1 MVCDMLRLIT
11 LCLLVSL
18 VTPDSVTHYV
28 QQGNKVLT
36 VANTEDTSPVL
47 HVMGSAGYVLKMAR
61 DLMEEEVQSVLD
73 NGNIIRGVRLA
84 SLTLLGLYILSSL
97 AGMIVPILLFYAIY
111 SIPNFIDRFASQIA

>member
-1 MVCDMLRLIT
+1 MIFNTVIP
-11 LCLLVSL
+11 LCLLASF

-28 QQGNKVLT
+28 QQSNVQT

-47 HVMGSAGYVLKMAR
+47 HVVGSAGYVLKMAR
-61 DLMEEEVQSVLD
+61 DLMEEEVKSVLD
-73 NGNIIRGVRLA
+73 NGNILRGVRLA

-111 SIPNFIDRFASQIA
+111 SIPNFIDRLASQIA

>member
-1 MVCDMLRLIT
+1 MLRVIT
-11 LCLLVSL
+11 LILLVSL

-28 QQGNKVLT
+28 KKGNNNNVLT
-36 VANTEDTSPVL
+36 VDSEDTSPVL
-47 HVMGSAGYVLKMAR
+47 HVVGSAGYVLKMAR
-61 DLMEEEVQSVLD
+61 DLMEEEVKSVLD
-73 NGNIIRGVRLA
+73 NGNILRGVRLA

>member
-1 MVCDMLRLIT
+1 MVCDMLRLVT

-28 QQGNKVLT
+28 QKGSQVLT
-36 VANTEDTSPVL
+36 VDTEDTSPVL
-47 HVMGSAGYVLKMAR
+47 HVVGSAGYVLKMAR
-61 DLMEEEVQSVLD
+61 DLMEQEVKSVLD